1 MDRASV
7 SVFLKVFAMLWLFR
21 PRVTPVALAL
31 AVLLPLS
38 AVAAEQPKV
47 VRIIGIAG
55 VQNGK
60 LAYTGTP
67 AVVQRQGWLA
77 EQLGKRNIRLEW
89 VPVSSASVAAQ
100 TNEALAKKSG
110 DFAAYG
116 DLPSI
121 IANASGIST
130 RLIVPGGSLT
140 NVYLLVPWNSP
151 ATSIHD
157 LKGKRIAL
165 HRGRPWEYGFGK
177 LLEKNGL
184 TSRDFRILNL
194 NPQAGAAAITTGS
207 ADGFFTTSS
216 AYQLQD
222 KKVARIIWS
231 SKGESAD
238 WKMHAE
244 LWGATEFVQRY
255 PEITQ
260 LVATAFVRAS
270 YWSAQPENLS
280 SYIEYAGRIGATA
293 NDTRREIE
301 GNKIS
306 WKDRWS
312 PLFDA
317 ELRKHYVGVNAY
329 AAKARL
335 IVKPINVDAIFTPQF
350 VNHALA
356 DLKLQ
361 DYWTPSGDD
370 GK

>member
-1 MDRASV
+1 
-7 SVFLKVFAMLWLFR
+7 MLWLSR
-21 PRVTPVALAL
+21 SRATLLALAL
-31 AVLLPLS
+31 AALS
-38 AVAAEQPKV
+38 FPAIAAEQPKV

-67 AVVQRQGWLA
+67 AVVQRHGWLA
-77 EQLGKRNIRLEW
+77 EQLGKRKIRLEW
-89 VPVSSASVAAQ
+89 VPVSTASVAAQ

-121 IANASGIST
+121 IANASGIPT
-130 RLIVPGGSLT
+130 RLVVPGGSQT
-140 NVYLLVPWNSP
+140 NVYLLVPWNST
-151 ATSIHD
+151 AKTIRD

-177 LLEKNGL
+177 LLDKNGL

-194 NPQAGAAAITTGS
+194 NPQAGAAAISTGS

-216 AYQLQD
+216 AFQLED

-244 LWGATEFVQRY
+244 LWGTADFVRRY
-255 PEITQ
+255 PEVTQ
-260 LVATAFVRAS
+260 LVAAAFVRAAH
-270 YWSAQPENLS
+270 WSAQPENLS
-280 SYIEYAGRIGATA
+280 AYIEYAGRIGSTA

-317 ELRKHYVGVNAY
+317 ELRKHYVGVNDY

-335 IVKPINVDAIFTPQF
+335 IAKPVNVDALFAPQF
-350 VNHALA
+350 VNRALA

-361 DYWTPSGDD
+361 DYWMPSGDD